1 MKDNNLGALRSNM
14 GILISGLGSRTISLI
29 LWHEIME
36 KLVTCTDDTNVLR
49 VTIEFLGMF

>member
-14 GILISGLGSRTISLI
+14 GILISGLGLRTISLI

>member
-1 MKDNNLGALRSNM
+1 MKDNNLGALRSNV
-14 GILISGLGSRTISLI
+14 GILISGLGSRTISLN